1 MRTLLTIQRVVY
13 TKPPAGRTSPPS
25 LRACVK
31 KVRVGD
37 SGSCPPSNLCDTLFA
52 ALGKNP
58 HLRLRGVTME
68 PPMRA
73 IHGSSAGGEQKVLA
87 KPARASLGGE
97 SVLRARS
104 D

>member
-1 MRTLLTIQRVVY
+1 
-13 TKPPAGRTSPPS
+13 
-25 LRACVK
+25 
-31 KVRVGD
+31 
-37 SGSCPPSNLCDTLFA
+37 
-52 ALGKNP
+52 
-58 HLRLRGVTME
+58 ME